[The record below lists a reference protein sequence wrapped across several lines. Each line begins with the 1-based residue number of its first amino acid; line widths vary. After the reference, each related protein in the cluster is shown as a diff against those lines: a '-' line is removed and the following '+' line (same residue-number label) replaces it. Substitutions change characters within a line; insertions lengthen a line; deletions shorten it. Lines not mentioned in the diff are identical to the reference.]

1 VKSSWGIESQ
11 VVSHCLE
18 KLADISWWTVLDFER
33 TWSIVYLVY
42 SVKLNHRLS
51 LCMALCFLGDVCLF
65 DRDEDTAHSLLTV
78 ALEGFTNMDVHRS
91 RGRCML
97 RLGDLA
103 QKWGDLPKA
112 IELWKDA
119 QPLFERS
126 SQVKD
131 VAEIQARLRD
141 FEKD

>member
-1 VKSSWGIESQ
+1 
-11 VVSHCLE
+11 
-18 KLADISWWTVLDFER
+18 
-33 TWSIVYLVY
+33 
-42 SVKLNHRLS
+42 
-51 LCMALCFLGDVCLF
+51 
-65 DRDEDTAHSLLTV
+65 
-78 ALEGFTNMDVHRS
+78 
-91 RGRCML
+91 ML

-141 FEKD
+141 LEKD